1 VILRPGCALD
11 TILGLNDRLGS
22 WKAPLPVW
30 LRVPNV
36 VQSAEGQASP
46 SEVGS
51 VIYYSTTKKV
61 SAPRPVSLMPCLP
74 YPATLPICPS
84 SPDPWVSP
92 NGASCTVPPEIDPI
106 LNATFGEQ
114 FGDSR
119 VSDNLT
125 WMQQS
130 RTCPSPAPGVHHRPA
145 RIGSPLAVPA
155 SVTGSPGHSGRI
167 QRRYGNPG
175 LRPGMPGCRQ
185 SGCRHHSHRT
195 PTCTGYIETPR
206 CSGRGLYPVS
216 RSLG

>member
-22 WKAPLPVW
+22 WKAPSPVL

-36 VQSAEGQASP
+36 VQSAKGQASP

-51 VIYYSTTKKV
+51 VIYYLTTKKSGPV
-61 SAPRPVSLMPCLP
+61 VPAPPPVSLMPCLP

-92 NGASCTVPPEIDPI
+92 NGASCTVPPDIDPI

-119 VSDNLT
+119 VSDTLT
-125 WMQQS
+125 WINAAIS
-130 RTCPSPAPGVHHRPA
+130 DVPESGAGCPSQAA
-145 RIGSPLAVPA
+145 RIGGPLAVPPFGCTA
-155 SVTGSPGHSGRI
+155 ELTHTLST
-167 QRRYGNPG
+167 
-175 LRPGMPGCRQ
+175 LRKV
-185 SGCRHHSHRT
+185 RT
-195 PTCTGYIETPR
+195 F
-206 CSGRGLYPVS
+206 
-216 RSLG
+216 